1 MYAGAVSALLTCMTN
16 LVGAASP
23 PRARRRQRGTVRL
36 LAALA
41 LLAAP
46 LAVFTTPATAGST
59 VTVRVVIERV
69 DEHGC
74 TDTLSGSDFY
84 GRISIAG
91 QDFDFPRIDGEDTI
105 TPNWTAEKAVD
116 VDAASSVPVTLRI
129 AEFDTFLTFGDDECD
144 ITQAGG
150 KPLDVNVPLIPCSVT
165 GDVSGACGTSLFSS
179 GTDGDSAEI
188 NFRIEVDEPGATPG
202 LAVRCTHAPL
212 WPQPGDPVT
221 ITVESL
227 DGAVQVGDTMEDK
240 SNAPSAS
247 PALVDRKKIAD
258 SLEIWVGDKTAPKQ
272 VATGKTTTTYTTT
285 ATSTPGDLVYSCRV
299 KDGADSAFTGWRR
312 VRVGAPAEGKA
323 IPVIYTGDRK
333 NKIDIVFVPDVD
345 SYTGAGD
352 PAFLGDVSNVIKGAY
367 FGQDYFLRNQGD
379 FNFWLAA
386 DTGDADNV
394 TKCTLSPP
402 ANFGTDYSWKD
413 TGAILHT
420 DTFRDC
426 ASGGTFSSEPT
437 SLGTVL
443 HETGHSP
450 FGLADEYCCDGGY
463 FETPEVPDVWD
474 TLPECQADA
483 PALGRVAGDCRTI
496 AATGPPAT
504 NWYTSEPNT
513 TDLMNNDRRP
523 PQAADIRRMDWKLG
537 QCRDGKC

>member
-1 MYAGAVSALLTCMTN
+1 VAFTM
-16 LVGAASP
+16 
-23 PRARRRQRGTVRL
+23 
-36 LAALA
+36 
-41 LLAAP
+41 LAAP
-46 LAVFTTPATAGST
+46 LALLTTPASAGST

-74 TDTLSGSDFY
+74 TDDLSGSDFY
-84 GRISIAG
+84 GQITIAG
-91 QDFDFPRIDGEDTI
+91 QDFGFPRIDGEDTI
-105 TPNWTAEKAVD
+105 TPNWTAEKSVD
-116 VDAASSVPVTLRI
+116 VDAASTVPVTIRI
-129 AEFDTFLTFGDDECD
+129 GEFDTLFTFGDDECD
-144 ITQAGG
+144 ITDVGG
-150 KPLDVNVPLIPCSVT
+150 QPLDVNVGLIPCSVT
-165 GDVSGACGTSLFSS
+165 GDVSGACGASLFSS

-188 NFRIEVDEPGATPG
+188 NFRVEVDEPGGTAG
-202 LAVRCTHAPL
+202 LAVRCTQSPL
-212 WPQPGDPVT
+212 WPQPGETVT

-227 DGAVQVGDTMEDK
+227 DGAVQVGDTMTDN
-240 SNAPSAS
+240 SSTPNPA

-258 SLEIWVGDKTAPKQ
+258 SLEIWVTDKTAPKM
-272 VATGKTTTTYTTT
+272 VATGKTS
-285 ATSTPGDLVYSCRV
+285 AQFITPPQAAGDLVYSCRV

-312 VRVGAPAEGKA
+312 VRVGPAAEGKA

-333 NKIDIVFVPDVD
+333 NKIDVVFVADVD
-345 SYTGAGD
+345 SYSGPSQGT
-352 PAFLGDVSNVIKGAY
+352 FLTDVSNVIKGAY

-379 FNFWLAA
+379 FNFWLAT
-386 DTGDADNV
+386 DMGDADNV
-394 TKCTLSPP
+394 TKCTLMPP

-426 ASGGTFSSEPT
+426 ASGGTFSSEPS

-463 FETPEVPDVWD
+463 FETADVPDLWD
-474 TLPECQADA
+474 TLAECQADA
-483 PALGRVAGDCRTI
+483 PTLGGRVAGDCRTI
-496 AATGPPAT
+496 AATGPPAA

-513 TDLMNNDRRP
+513 TDLMNADRRP
-523 PQAADIRRMDWKLG
+523 PQAADIRRMDWKFG